1 MNVIETTLAGVLI
14 LEPKVFGDA
23 RGWFME
29 SWSKKKME
37 DAGIFVDFVQDNHSF
52 SAEKGTLRGLHYQL
66 NPMAQA
72 KLLRVSRGT
81 IFDVAVDIRRGSP
94 THAKWVGI
102 ELSAENHRQL
112 FIPRGFAH
120 GFITLTN
127 DVEVL
132 YKADNLYAPEC
143 DGNIRWDDPEIGIK
157 WPIDPVVLS
166 DKDAAAPLLVARTE
180 LNFTYSEQGEE
191 NSFKKKYEKM

>member
-1 MNVIETTLAGVLI
+1 MNVIETALEGVRI

-37 DAGIFVDFVQDNHSF
+37 DAGITVDFVQDNHSF
-52 SAEKGTLRGLHYQL
+52 SAQKGTLRGLHYQL

-72 KLLRVSRGT
+72 KLLRVSRGA

-94 THAKWVGI
+94 TYAKWVGV
-102 ELSAENHRQL
+102 ELTAENARQL

-120 GFITLTN
+120 GFITLTD
-127 DVEVL
+127 DVEVQ
-132 YKADNLYAPEC
+132 YKADNFYAPTC
-143 DGNIRWDDPEIGIK
+143 DGNIRWDDPEIGVA
-157 WPIDPVVLS
+157 WPLAPVVLS
-166 DKDAAAPLLVARTE
+166 EKDAKAPLLSARTE
-180 LNFTYSEQGEE
+180 LNFTYSL
-191 NSFKKKYEKM
+191 

>member
-66 NPMAQA
+66 NPMVQA

-94 THAKWVGI
+94 TYAKWVGI

-132 YKADNLYAPEC
+132 YKADNLYAPEY

-157 WPIDPVVLS
+157 WPIAPVVLS
-166 DKDAAAPLLVARTE
+166 EKDAAAPALAVRTE
-180 LNFTYSEQGEE
+180 LNFTY
-191 NSFKKKYEKM
+191 NA